1 MLGVCQAPCIGNPT
15 GEKPAGVIVILVLQT
30 RPGRGGE
37 VESFPWLAWV
47 EGLLLGAGPRRGGWV
62 LLARAAKALAR
73 KGKRCPENYKL
84 GLWAGWLYG

>member
-1 MLGVCQAPCIGNPT
+1 M
-15 GEKPAGVIVILVLQT
+15 
-30 RPGRGGE
+30 
-37 VESFPWLAWV
+37 ESFPWLAWV